1 MSGGYAGKSVVI
13 TGAATGIGRAIAFA
27 AAARGAKLV
36 LGDVAEERLAATARE
51 LGAAGATVASCR
63 CDVRRS
69 ADLDALVALARERH
83 GHPDILFANAG
94 IEGTLAA
101 PWEVSEAEFMSVLDI
116 NVAGIWRAMRAVLPG
131 MVERGSGAIV
141 ATASVAGLVGAAG
154 LTPYVASKHAV
165 VGLVKSVAIAVAKA
179 GVRVNAVC
187 PGMIDTPMLDR
198 LVEAEPALRPA
209 LLALKPMARLGTADE
224 AAAAA
229 IWLAGSEAAFVT
241 GHALAVDGGYA
252 AQ

>member
-1 MSGGYAGKSVVI
+1 MNGGYAGKSVII

-36 LGDVAEERLAATARE
+36 LGDVAEERLAATAGE
-51 LGAAGATVASCR
+51 LEAAGATLAVRR
-63 CDVRRS
+63 CDVRVS
-69 ADLDALVALARERH
+69 ADLEALAALARERH
-83 GHPDILFANAG
+83 GPPDILFANAG

-101 PWEVSEAEFMSVLDI
+101 PWEVSEAEFLSVLDI

-241 GHALAVDGGYA
+241 GHALAVDGGYV